1 MHNSGSRFSVLLHR
15 VDKFFSTK
23 DTRHCFVMKKVLK
36 CFLYNR
42 EYVKIIRFLSRE
54 ERYHFSV
61 LYSLGLLSLF
71 SGVGK
76 AFSVLFYIKAI
87 EYFCCFNEF
96 LLGLTTNRVRFAF
109 SSSTIVQIRLA
120 KKNGMLLGQ
129 LRDRFD
135 VKGAYLFESVSLLYM
150 SIQILVPFL
159 VIITSK
165 NDKSVVLLP
174 ILNCKFGVTWFKIVS
189 KSLNLIKLV
198 LKRIKQSSKNRNQ
211 MSSKY
216 LCTTKL

>member
-1 MHNSGSRFSVLLHR
+1 MHNSGSRFGVLLHR

-23 DTRHCFVMKKVLK
+23 DMRHCFVMKKVLK

-54 ERYHFSV
+54 ERYHSSV

-76 AFSVLFYIKAI
+76 AFSVLFYIKAM

-96 LLGLTTNRVRFAF
+96 LLGLKTNRVRFAF
-109 SSSTIVQIRLA
+109 SFSTIVQIRLA
-120 KKNGMLLGQ
+120 KKNGMLQEQ

-150 SIQILVPFL
+150 SIQILIPFL

-165 NDKSVVLLP
+165 KDKSVVLLS

-189 KSLNLIKLV
+189 KSLNLILERWSRNILKLSGYIHV
-198 LKRIKQSSKNRNQ
+198 E
-211 MSSKY
+211 
-216 LCTTKL
+216 C